1 MRSFLKSDVGFTL
14 HPDHFRAERIFRKN
28 KKGCSFRHLRV
39 VFLAFC
45 LYPVTYPERRGVG
58 PSPAHSQGYPEASF
72 SVEVSAALPA
82 RSVTH
87 ARVSVSPWPCW
98 GADCVSRVAGPC
110 SPYGPALITASAR
123 QRRTLAV
130 PSNPLNGLSVGG
142 LPDTSSVAVEK
153 FVWFSP
159 LTCAAIVV

>member
-1 MRSFLKSDVGFTL
+1 MWVSRCIPTISEPKGFSVKTKRDAL
-14 HPDHFRAERIFRKN
+14 
-28 KKGCSFRHLRV
+28 S
-39 VFLAFC
+39 
-45 LYPVTYPERRGVG
+45 VTYVWFFLHFACT
-58 PSPAHSQGYPEASF
+58 PSPTPSVGALAQAQHTHSQGRPEASF

-98 GADCVSRVAGPC
+98 GADCVSHVVGPC